1 MKELFIPYTEALE
14 LKELGFNEKCL
25 AAYTNRGKFHQT
37 SSDYWD
43 NDSIKMIKEYT
54 TIKLKVL
61 APLYSQAFKWFRDKY
76 NLILDILPFYD
87 EEQLPLSLTNK
98 QKPKGYFIWDYYD
111 DEFDLENSPNYKIY
125 EEAELECIRKLIEIV
140 KKEQKK

>member
-1 MKELFIPYTEALE
+1 MKELFIPYTEALA
-14 LKELGFNEKCL
+14 LKELGFDGKCL

-61 APLYSQAFKWFRDKY
+61 APLYTQAFKWFRDTH
-76 NLILDILPFYD
+76 NLDAWV
-87 EEQLPLSLTNK
+87 EEINHGINNDKKQYIFQLPTKTSHFEK
-98 QKPKGYFIWDYYD
+98 IKYF
-111 DEFDLENSPNYKIY
+111 ETY
-125 EEAELECIRKLIEIV
+125 EQAELECLRELIEIV
-140 KKEQKK
+140 KEQKK

>member
-1 MKELFIPYTEALE
+1 MRKLFIPYTEALE
-14 LKELGFNEKCL
+14 MKELGFNEKCL

-61 APLYSQAFKWFRDKY
+61 APLYPQAFKWFRDNY
-76 NLILDILPFYD
+76 NLSGDIISQHKNMYFTTILNLN
-87 EEQLPLSLTNK
+87 TNK
-98 QKPKGYFIWDYYD
+98 KQDVRNKK
-111 DEFDLENSPNYKIY
+111 NYSFKSY

-140 KKEQKK
+140 KEQKK

>member
-1 MKELFIPYTEALE
+1 MKELFIPYTEALA
-14 LKELGFNEKCL
+14 LKELGFDGKCL

-61 APLYSQAFKWFRDKY
+61 APLYQQAFKWFRDKY
-76 NLILDILPFYD
+76 K
-87 EEQLPLSLTNK
+87 LSGTPQYFTGGYYCYTINDMKDTKKSNRLFTEFETYK
-98 QKPKGYFIWDYYD
+98 Q
-111 DEFDLENSPNYKIY
+111 
-125 EEAELECIRKLIEIV
+125 AELECLRKLIEIV
-140 KKEQKK
+140 KKQKN